1 MLPGPFQ
8 QSVGAH
14 LVLQLM
20 EALANVLFNLQ
31 VFQRAS
37 GAGTPAFL
45 QQFSRILIESSVK
58 VKVQQVGAQG
68 HLTI

>member
-20 EALANVLFNLQ
+20 EANVLFNLQ

-37 GAGTPAFL
+37 GAGTLAFL